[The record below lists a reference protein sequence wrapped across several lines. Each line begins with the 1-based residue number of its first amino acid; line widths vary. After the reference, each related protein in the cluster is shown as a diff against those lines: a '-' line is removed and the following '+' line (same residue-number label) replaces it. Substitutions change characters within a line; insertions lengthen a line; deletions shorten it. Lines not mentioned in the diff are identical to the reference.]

1 MHTVSQEPNSTK
13 TSFAKKKERE
23 REREKGGTTKETP
36 NETNHTI
43 NGKIILNF

>member
-23 REREKGGTTKETP
+23 REKGGTTKETP
-36 NETNHTI
+36 HETNHTI

>member
-1 MHTVSQEPNSTK
+1 MFICILYLRNPIPQRDLLL
-13 TSFAKKKERE
+13 KKK
-23 REREKGGTTKETP
+23 REKGGTTKETP